1 LEKIKII
8 NTGGTFNKQ
17 YNPLNGEL
25 EVTQDNTIVE
35 ALLNKT
41 YLTNT
46 KPKIKG
52 ILFKDSLELTNKDR
66 KKIVEYINSC
76 KEDKVVIIHGTD
88 TMHITAKYV
97 AKKIQN
103 KQIVFTGAM
112 VPYSINQV
120 EATGNLMLA
129 LGFLQ
134 GNIQNGVY
142 FAMHGNVVEYDKMVK
157 NRKIGVFECL

>member
-1 LEKIKII
+1 MEKIKII
-8 NTGGTFNKQ
+8 NIGGTFNKQ

-25 EVTQDNTIVE
+25 EVTQNNHIIE
-35 ALLNKT
+35 SILHET
-41 YLTNT
+41 YLTNE
-46 KPKIKG
+46 KPKVKG

-66 KKIVEYINSC
+66 KKIVECIYNS
-76 KEDKVVIIHGTD
+76 KEDKIVIVHGTD
-88 TMHITAKYV
+88 TMHKTAKYV

-112 VPYSINQV
+112 VPYSISSI

-134 GNIQNGVY
+134 NKGGKGVY
-142 FAMHGNVVEYDKMVK
+142 FAMHGNVLKHDKMFK
-157 NRKIGVFECL
+157 NREKGVFECL